1 MPLAALQL
9 LQRRGARS
17 SVGVVALAAA
27 GDADLDRL
35 GDVHDLELAEDTPG
49 AWAAALLAGVAAG
62 VA

>member
-1 MPLAALQL
+1 
-9 LQRRGARS
+9 
-17 SVGVVALAAA
+17 VALAAA